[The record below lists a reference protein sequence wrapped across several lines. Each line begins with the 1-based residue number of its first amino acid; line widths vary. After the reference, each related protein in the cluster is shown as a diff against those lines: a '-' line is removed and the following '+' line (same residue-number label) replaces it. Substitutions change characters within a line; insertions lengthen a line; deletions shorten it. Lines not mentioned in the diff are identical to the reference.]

1 MLLLIIQTIL
11 DCKKITNNE
20 NKIDQSF
27 FKNETEENKIIDLVR
42 EQLYQYMKYQQML
55 EENVFQNSSQK
66 KLVQSK
72 YRKLKQSLSTYLNE
86 NENNIEIIDQL
97 IFEIPRKLNYKA
109 FKQLTETE
117 TESQSRFRRP
127 FKWG

>member
-86 NENNIEIIDQL
+86 NENNIVDFPKKEFNCRLNEIY
-97 IFEIPRKLNYKA
+97 KLRGM
-109 FKQLTETE
+109 L
-117 TESQSRFRRP
+117 
-127 FKWG
+127 